1 MKTLDPNVPHMRE
14 VTLHAATSILHDLV
28 KTYPSVDFSSS
39 AQKLAVGTLEGASV
53 IYDVRTATRSVVL
66 EGHVGPVSVLAF
78 SPDAK
83 LIATCSLVDQSVR
96 VWYTNLS
103 LFGML
108 TSSLSQ
114 GFVSH
119 NSGNSKMTTSNSTS
133 TSANNQSG
141 SQKPHKVFSF
151 AMPDGKFT
159 FENVVAD
166 IHHSLYRFFRRYRDN

>member
-1 MKTLDPNVPHMRE
+1 MMSVDR
-14 VTLHAATSILHDLV
+14 
-28 KTYPSVDFSSS
+28 YPSVDFSSS

-53 IYDVRTATRSVVL
+53 VYDLRTATRSVVL

-96 VWYTNLS
+96 VWYTNMS

-114 GFVSH
+114 GLGSNH
-119 NSGNSKMTTSNSTS
+119 NAHTANSNTTSKNASPS
-133 TSANNQSG
+133 SSSG
-141 SQKPHKVFSF
+141 TQKPYKIFSF
-151 AMPDGKFT
+151 AMPDSKYKGIQEQKSKKRLIYT
-159 FENVVAD
+159 RCFEPHR
-166 IHHSLYRFFRRYRDN
+166 HHETGTI

>member
-1 MKTLDPNVPHMRE
+1 MSR
-14 VTLHAATSILHDLV
+14 
-28 KTYPSVDFSSS
+28 YPSVDFSSS

-66 EGHVGPVSVLAF
+66 EGHIGPISVLAF

-83 LIATCSLVDQSVR
+83 LIATCSLMDQMVR

-108 TSSLSQ
+108 TSSLSH
-114 GFVSH
+114 GLGA
-119 NSGNSKMTTSNSTS
+119 SGNNNSSGHHSSSTHKKETT
-133 TSANNQSG
+133 SG

-151 AMPDGKFT
+151 AMPDSKLQRA
-159 FENVVAD
+159 EKKK
-166 IHHSLYRFFRRYRDN
+166 L

>member
-1 MKTLDPNVPHMRE
+1 MMFVDR
-14 VTLHAATSILHDLV
+14 
-28 KTYPSVDFSSS
+28 YPSVDFSSS

-53 IYDVRTATRSVVL
+53 VYDLRTATRSVVL

-96 VWYTNLS
+96 VWYTNMS

-114 GFVSH
+114 GLGSNH
-119 NSGNSKMTTSNSTS
+119 NAHTANSNTTSKNASPS
-133 TSANNQSG
+133 SSSG
-141 SQKPHKVFSF
+141 TQKPYKIFSF
-151 AMPDGKFT
+151 AMPDSKYKGIQEQKSKKRLIYT
-159 FENVVAD
+159 RCLEPHR
-166 IHHSLYRFFRRYRDN
+166 HHETGTI

>member
-1 MKTLDPNVPHMRE
+1 MRE

-114 GFVSH
+114 GFVSKDSTS
-119 NSGNSKMTTSNSTS
+119 NKMTTSNSTS
-133 TSANNQSG
+133 TSSNSQSS

-151 AMPDGKFT
+151 AMPDSKFY
-159 FENVVAD
+159 
-166 IHHSLYRFFRRYRDN
+166 LYRYNFQ

>member
-1 MKTLDPNVPHMRE
+1 MLLNSNVYSVVEAVVKTLDPNVPHMRE
-14 VTLHAATSILHDLV
+14 VMLNSATSILHDLV
-28 KTYPSVDFSSS
+28 QTYPSVDFSSS

-66 EGHVGPVSVLAF
+66 EGHIGPVSILAF

-108 TSSLSQ
+108 TSSLTHGLGTQS
-114 GFVSH
+114 S
-119 NSGNSKMTTSNSTS
+119 NKMTTSNSS
-133 TSANNQSG
+133 TTHNPSG
-141 SQKPHKVFSF
+141 SQKPYKVFSF
-151 AMPDGKFT
+151 AMPDG
-159 FENVVAD
+159 
-166 IHHSLYRFFRRYRDN
+166 